1 MRLKTIVFHL
11 GNTSEAK
18 GKGKKIDRS
27 WSVDKDLSDSEK
39 SEEEKKRKVFFFL
52 FTRTCQGF

>member
-11 GNTSEAK
+11 GNTSEEK

-27 WSVDKDLSDSEK
+27 WSVDKDLSDNEK
-39 SEEEKKRKVFFFL
+39 SEEEKRKVFFF
-52 FTRTCQGF
+52 FIYQNMSGF